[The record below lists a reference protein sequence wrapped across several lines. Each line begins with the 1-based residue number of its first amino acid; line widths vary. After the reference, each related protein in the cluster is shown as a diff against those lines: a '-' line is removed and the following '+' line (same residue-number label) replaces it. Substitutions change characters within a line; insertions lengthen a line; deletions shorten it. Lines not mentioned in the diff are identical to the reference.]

1 MSVYLQQAEAYA
13 QHQASLFMN
22 DYLAKV
28 QQEKL
33 IPQPPKPENQE
44 PRRQEDD
51 QEKVFQ
57 VYRILNLPIEALK
70 GLM

>member
-1 MSVYLQQAEAYA
+1 
-13 QHQASLFMN
+13 MN

-33 IPQPPKPENQE
+33 IPQPPRPENQE
-44 PRRQEDD
+44 PRRQEED
-51 QEKVFQ
+51 QEKVYQ

>member
-1 MSVYLQQAEAYA
+1 
-13 QHQASLFMN
+13 MN
-22 DYLAKV
+22 DYLARA

-33 IPQPPKPENQE
+33 IPQPPKPEDQE
-44 PRRQEDD
+44 PRRQEED